1 MSRLIKPKLYYVD
14 GVKHSAVVLAGNKGE
29 VVRLAIAASRPEE
42 ADRRVLYGHVDE
54 WEAPGARELKL
65 PRGYRLVTTG
75 STR

>member
-1 MSRLIKPKLYYVD
+1 MTKPKLYYVD
-14 GVKHSAVVLAGNKGE
+14 GVRHSAVVLAGKGE
-29 VVRLAIAASRPEE
+29 AVRLAIAASRPEE

-65 PRGYRLVTTG
+65 PRGYHLVTTG